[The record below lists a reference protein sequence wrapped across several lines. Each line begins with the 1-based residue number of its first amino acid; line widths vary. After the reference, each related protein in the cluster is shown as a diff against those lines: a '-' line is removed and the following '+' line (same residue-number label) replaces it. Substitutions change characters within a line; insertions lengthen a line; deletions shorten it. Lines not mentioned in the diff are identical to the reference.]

1 MFLMYYGNFLLNKG
15 YISKEKFKEI
25 IDAVENSRPKI
36 GVIALHLGYL
46 KPEDIEKITLEQ
58 QRQNKKFGEIAVE
71 LGLLTKEQL
80 DTILSQQPREF
91 LTLSQVLIDKGI
103 FTYEELEKTLN
114 EFKEENQLSDDVL
127 EYLRSDNV
135 KKIIEKFVSKEI
147 ALGQEIIEYLTVF
160 VNSFIRFITRNVM
173 IQSDELPN
181 ISNPLKISYQKVKGD
196 INLDTYFI
204 IPDEVSAKEFTRKY
218 AKVPEELVDEILDD
232 SITEYLN
239 LVNGLAI
246 VNFSE
251 MGVNCELEPP
261 LLINSINETMLNEDH
276 LLSKI
281 ETDFGNMH
289 ILIIP
294 R

>member
-1 MFLMYYGNFLLNKG
+1 MFLMYFGNFLLNKG

-25 IDAVENSRPKI
+25 IDAVENSRPRI

-46 KPEDIEKITLEQ
+46 KPEDIERITLEQ
-58 QRQNKKFGEIAVE
+58 QKQNKKFGEIAVE

-91 LTLSQVLIDKGI
+91 LTLSQVLIDREI
-103 FTYEELEKTLN
+103 FTYEELEKALN

-127 EYLRSDNV
+127 DSLRSDDV
-135 KKIIEKFVSKEI
+135 KKIIEKFVSKEH
-147 ALGQEIIEYLTVF
+147 ALGQEITEYLTVF

-173 IQSDELPN
+173 IQSDELSN
-181 ISNPLKISYQKVKGD
+181 ISDPLKISYQKIKGE
-196 INLDTYFI
+196 INFDTYFI
-204 IPDEVSAKEFTRKY
+204 IPDETSAREFTKKY
-218 AKVPEELVDEILDD
+218 AKVSEELIDDVLDD
-232 SITEYLN
+232 SINEYLN

-251 MGVNCELEPP
+251 MEVNCELEPP
-261 LLINSINETMLNEDH
+261 LLVNNINATMSNGDH